1 MTSVATGLV
10 VIPGAV
16 ALLVLLVFTYLY
28 EQNRHS
34 YFRAWQL
41 GWAAYTLY
49 YVARAVEYFRGPSAI
64 LFFLAS
70 LLLVAMAMCVFVS
83 TRLMKEAF
91 ELKWYDIALSMA
103 GVLLAYVGL
112 RAQMANGVFIANDSA
127 APKYL
132 RLEVGL
138 AAILLYCSFHF
149 YRYAFRRNSVAFR
162 ALAFSLALW
171 ATLMGVG
178 QMRQPF
184 LDVVGQLGGFLGPI
198 PQMLLAIAMV
208 GVLFENERNAVQE
221 NALAFSTLGVDPRR
235 LLSASD
241 LVPSVQTFVDRLVA
255 PLPQRRAVFFVSQQ
269 WRGTL
274 PSVQKGFSAEFLD
287 KLQKTQAGDYI
298 AELAYRRGGVVTFR
312 NLADL
317 EEPLPALSG
326 GKFVACKQALL
337 AEGISDLMA
346 VSLQTRE
353 HNFGVLLFPHAERRM
368 FGSSNLR
375 LLIGLALQIAL
386 TLENYVVMN
395 EAQRRTKEY
404 KLLTEIGQAISSH
417 LNPDEVL
424 RTVHLELGQIF
435 DTTNF
440 YIAFQEEDEIRFELE
455 IDGGAVLPKRARRI
469 VNGLTEYILR
479 TGQPLLIESDLE
491 QVRTKLGVEFIPP
504 QPARSFC
511 GVPIFL
517 GGRPAGVM
525 AALSTTRES
534 QFQHRDLEVMQTAA
548 RQLGVA
554 IENARLFTEEQRR
567 GRHLAFLNNISKM
580 AISSE
585 DAEQMM
591 VDIARE
597 IQKNFH
603 YDHIG
608 IGIMDYATKDIEIK
622 AEAGTTSQTLGRRIA
637 VGSGVLGKVA
647 RTGVS
652 ALVQNAGPGQLA
664 GVLPESRAVLCLPIS
679 YGETLLG
686 VLNVES
692 RDENAFAPQDVLILN
707 TLADLLATA
716 LHNSFVF
723 QKLQQQSITDGLTG
737 IKTRRFFWE
746 ALSSEW
752 KRASRSGRPFSVVI
766 IDLDKFKEVNDS
778 LGHLEGD
785 LVLARVGRLLEQ
797 KCRQSNVVARYGGDE
812 FIILM
817 PETGIEQAQALAERL
832 RVWLATDS
840 MLEEHNITG
849 SFGVAS
855 FPVHGFAMEELIR
868 VADAGMYVAKHAGGN
883 QVGTTDAFGE
893 VSAVQRQL
901 VSGYIEGFLQRE
913 HNGPEHLDELVS
925 TLRKLCGQE
934 LEADRSLENPGAAG
948 GITSGRHFSGE
959 RSSNESSYVQSS
971 MKEAVEALSRAAELR
986 ERNASGHGDHC
997 GHYAGVIAR
1006 ALNLSA
1012 QEVEDAIFAG
1022 RVHDMGKLFIPDRI
1036 LNKPGA
1042 LSDDEF
1048 AILKT
1053 HPQLGAEVLRAIP
1066 EVERMAQAVEA
1077 HHEAFDGSGYPFGLK
1092 GEDIPLHG
1100 RIVAVADAYV
1110 NMTSDRSFAP
1120 PKTDEQ
1126 ALAELGKLSGTRFD
1140 GMIVRLLARVLKMQ
1154 PKFQ

>member
-1 MTSVATGLV
+1 MHNVATGLV
-10 VIPGAV
+10 LIPGAV
-16 ALLVLLVFTYLY
+16 ALLVLLVFSYLY
-28 EQNRHS
+28 EQDRHN

-41 GWAAYTLY
+41 AWAAYTLHY
-49 YVARAVEYFRGPSAI
+49 ALKAVEYFQGPSAL
-64 LFFLAS
+64 LFFLSS
-70 LLLVAMAMCVFVS
+70 LLLVAMAICIFVS
-83 TRLMKEAF
+83 TRLMKEPF
-91 ELKWYDIALSMA
+91 QLKRYDVALTVT
-103 GVLLAYVGL
+103 GVLLAYVSL
-112 RAQMANGVFIANDSA
+112 RAHMAGGVFSERAT
-127 APKYL
+127 PVPVYL

-138 AAILLYCSFHF
+138 AATLLYCSFHF

-162 ALAFSLALW
+162 TLAFALALW
-171 ATLMGVG
+171 AALMGTG
-178 QMRQPF
+178 QFRQSF
-184 LDVVGQLGGFLGPI
+184 LDVVGPLGGFLGPI

-208 GVLFENERNAVQE
+208 MVLFENERNAVQE

-241 LVPSVQTFVDRLVA
+241 LVPSLQTFVERLVA
-255 PLPQRRAVFFVSQQ
+255 PLPSRRAVFFVSQQ
-269 WRGTL
+269 WRGAV
-274 PSVQKGFSAEFLD
+274 PSVQKGFSAEFLE
-287 KLQKTQAGDYI
+287 KLQKTLAGDYI

-312 NLADL
+312 NLAEL

-326 GKFVACKQALL
+326 GKFEACKQTLL
-337 AEGISDLMA
+337 AEGITDLMA

-386 TLENYVVMN
+386 TLENYVVMH

-404 KLLTEIGQAISSH
+404 ELLTEIGQAISSH
-417 LNPDEVL
+417 LNQDEVL
-424 RTVHLELGQIF
+424 RTVQVELGQIF
-435 DTTNF
+435 DTSNF
-440 YIAFQEEDEIRFELE
+440 YIAFQEEDEICFELE
-455 IDGGAVLPKRARRI
+455 IERGIILPKHSRKLG
-469 VNGLTEYILR
+469 NGLIEYILR
-479 TGQPLLIESDLE
+479 TGEPLLIESDLE
-491 QVRTKLGVEFIPP
+491 QVQAKLGVDAVPP

-511 GVPIFL
+511 AVPIFL
-517 GGRPAGVM
+517 GGKAAGVM
-525 AALSTTRES
+525 AALSTERES
-534 QFQHRDLEVMQTAA
+534 QFLPRDLEVMQTAA
-548 RQLGVA
+548 GQLGVA
-554 IENARLFTEEQRR
+554 VENARLFTEEQRR
-567 GRHLAFLNNISKM
+567 ARHLAFLNSISKM

-591 VDIARE
+591 ADIVRE
-597 IQKNFH
+597 IQKNFR

-637 VGSGVLGKVA
+637 LGSGVLGRVA
-647 RTGVS
+647 RTGTS

-664 GVLPESRAVLCLPIS
+664 GVLSESRAVLCLPIS

-752 KRASRSGRPFSVVI
+752 KRASRSGRPFSVVL
-766 IDLDKFKEVNDS
+766 IDLDKFKEVNDL

-817 PETGIEQAQALAERL
+817 PETGIEQAQVLAERL
-832 RVWLATDS
+832 RLWLATDP
-840 MLEEHNITG
+840 MLEEHHITG

-855 FPVHGFAMEELIR
+855 FPLHGFSLEDLIR

-883 QVGTTDAFGE
+883 QVSTSDAFGE
-893 VSAVQRQL
+893 GSAVQRHL

-913 HNGPEHLDELVS
+913 HNGPEHLEELVS
-925 TLRKLCGQE
+925 TLRKLCAGE
-934 LEADRSLENPGAAG
+934 DGADQRA
-948 GITSGRHFSGE
+948 
-959 RSSNESSYVQSS
+959 
-971 MKEAVEALSRAAELR
+971 MKEAVEALSRATELR
-986 ERNASGHGDHC
+986 EHNAAGHGEQC
-997 GHYAGVIAR
+997 GHYAGIIAR
-1006 ALNLSA
+1006 GLNLSA
-1012 QEVEDAIFAG
+1012 QEVEDATFAG
-1022 RVHDMGKLFIPDRI
+1022 RVHDVGKLFIPDRI

-1042 LSDDEF
+1042 LTEDEF
-1048 AILKT
+1048 AVIKT
-1053 HPQLGAEVLRAIP
+1053 HPHLGAEVVRALP
-1066 EVERMAQAVEA
+1066 EIERVAQAVES
-1077 HHEAFDGSGYPFGLK
+1077 HHEAFDGSGYPVGLK
-1092 GEDIPLHG
+1092 GENIPLYG

-1110 NMTSDRSFAP
+1110 NMTCDRSFAP

-1126 ALAELGKLSGTRFD
+1126 AMAELGKLSGTRFD
-1140 GMIVRLLARVLKMQ
+1140 GMIVRLFARLLKMERA
-1154 PKFQ
+1154 PT

>member
-1 MTSVATGLV
+1 MNTVATGLV
-10 VIPGAV
+10 LIPGAV

-28 EQNRHS
+28 EQNRHN

-41 GWAAYTLY
+41 AWAAYTLHY
-49 YVARAVEYFRGPSAI
+49 GLKAVEYFRGASPLLS
-64 LFFLAS
+64 FLSS
-70 LLLVAMAMCVFVS
+70 LLLVAMALYIFVS
-83 TRLMKEAF
+83 TRLMKEPF
-91 ELKWYDIALSMA
+91 QVKWYDVALGVA
-103 GVLLAYVGL
+103 GVLLSYVGL
-112 RAQMANGVFIANDSA
+112 RAHMASGVFSETASA
-127 APKYL
+127 PPIYL
-132 RLEVGL
+132 QLEIGL

-162 ALAFSLALW
+162 TLAFSLALW
-171 ATLMGVG
+171 AVLMGAG
-178 QMRQPF
+178 QLHQPF
-184 LDVVGQLGGFLGPI
+184 LDIVGQLGGFLGPI

-208 GVLFENERNAVQE
+208 MVLFENERNAVQE

-235 LLSASD
+235 LFSASD
-241 LVPSVQTFVDRLVA
+241 LIPSLQTFVERLVA
-255 PLPQRRAVFFVSQQ
+255 PLPSRRAVLFVSQQ
-269 WRGTL
+269 WRGTV
-274 PSVQKGFSAEFLD
+274 PSVQKGFSAEFLE
-287 KLQKTQAGDYI
+287 KLQKTGAGDYI

-312 NLADL
+312 GLKEL

-326 GKFVACKQALL
+326 GRFEACKQMLL
-337 AEGISDLMA
+337 AEGINDLMA

-386 TLENYVVMN
+386 TLENYVVMH

-404 KLLTEIGQAISSH
+404 ELLTEIGQAISSH
-417 LNPDEVL
+417 LDQDEVL
-424 RTVHLELGQIF
+424 RTVQEELGQIF
-435 DTTNF
+435 DTSNF
-440 YIAFQEEDEIRFELE
+440 YIAFQEDDEILFELE
-455 IDGGAVLPKRARRI
+455 IEGGVLLPKRSRR
-469 VNGLTEYILR
+469 VGNGLTEYILR
-479 TGQPLLIESDLE
+479 TGDPLLIESDLE
-491 QVRTKLGVEFIPP
+491 QVRARLGVDFVPP
-504 QPARSFC
+504 SPARSFC
-511 GVPIFL
+511 AVPIFL
-517 GGRPAGVM
+517 GGKPAGVM
-525 AALSTTRES
+525 AALSTERES
-534 QFQHRDLEVMQTAA
+534 QFLARDLEVMQTAA
-548 RQLGVA
+548 GQLGVA
-554 IENARLFTEEQRR
+554 VENARLFTEEQRR
-567 GRHLAFLNNISKM
+567 ARHLAFLNNISKM

-591 VDIARE
+591 ADIVRE
-597 IQKNFH
+597 IQKNFR

-664 GVLPESRAVLCLPIS
+664 GVLPESRGVLCLPIS

-723 QKLQQQSITDGLTG
+723 RKLQQQSITDGLTG

-752 KRASRSGRPFSVVI
+752 KRASRSGRPFSVVLV
-766 IDLDKFKEVNDS
+766 DLDKFKEVNDS

-785 LVLARVGRLLEQ
+785 LVLARIGRLLEQ

-817 PETGIEQAQALAERL
+817 PETGIEQAQVLAERL
-832 RVWLATDS
+832 RLWVATDP
-840 MLEEHNITG
+840 MLEEHHITG

-855 FPVHGFAMEELIR
+855 FPVHGFSMEDLIR

-883 QVGTTDAFGE
+883 QVSTSDAFGE
-893 VSAVQRQL
+893 GSAVQRQL

-913 HNGPEHLDELVS
+913 HNGPEHLEELVT
-925 TLRKLCGQE
+925 TLRKLCGRDGE
-934 LEADRSLENPGAAG
+934 DDKDRKA
-948 GITSGRHFSGE
+948 I
-959 RSSNESSYVQSS
+959 
-971 MKEAVEALSRAAELR
+971 KEAVEALSRAAELR
-986 ERNASGHGDHC
+986 EHNAAGHGEQC
-997 GHYAGVIAR
+997 SHYTGMIAR
-1006 ALNLSA
+1006 GLNLA
-1012 QEVEDAIFAG
+1012 AHEVEDLTFAG
-1022 RVHDMGKLFIPDRI
+1022 RVHDVGKLFVPDRV
-1036 LNKPGA
+1036 LNKAGA
-1042 LSDDEF
+1042 LTEDEF
-1048 AILKT
+1048 AVIKK
-1053 HPQLGAEVLRAIP
+1053 HPLVGAEVLRAIP
-1066 EVERMAQAVEA
+1066 DIERVAEA
-1077 HHEAFDGSGYPFGLK
+1077 IESHHEAFDGNGYPRGLK
-1092 GEDIPLHG
+1092 GEDIPLYG

-1126 ALAELGKLSGTRFD
+1126 AMAELGKQSGTRFD
-1140 GMIVRLLARVLKMQ
+1140 GMIVRLFARLLKMERATS
-1154 PKFQ
+1154 FGGAN

>member
-1 MTSVATGLV
+1 MHSVATGLV
-10 VIPGAV
+10 LIPGAV

-41 GWAAYTLY
+41 AWAAYTLHY
-49 YVARAVEYFRGPSAI
+49 GLKAVEYFSGPSAL
-64 LFFLAS
+64 LFFLSS
-70 LLLVAMAMCVFVS
+70 LLLVVMAVCIFVS
-83 TRLMKEAF
+83 TRLMKVTF
-91 ELKWYDIALSMA
+91 QLKWYDVGLMVVGA
-103 GVLLAYVGL
+103 LLAYVDL
-112 RAQMANGVFIANDSA
+112 RAQKASGVFNETVSPLPA
-127 APKYL
+127 YL
-132 RLEVGL
+132 RLEVAL
-138 AAILLYCSFHF
+138 AAMLLYCSFHF

-162 ALAFSLALW
+162 MLAFSLALW
-171 ATLMGVG
+171 GALIGAG
-178 QMRQPF
+178 QFHQPF
-184 LDVVGQLGGFLGPI
+184 LEVVGQFGGFLGPI

-208 GVLFENERNAVQE
+208 MVLFENERNAVQD
-221 NALAFSTLGVDPRR
+221 NALEFSTLGVDPRV

-241 LVPSVQTFVDRLVA
+241 LIPRLQTFVERLVA
-255 PLPQRRAVFFVSQQ
+255 PLPSRRAVFFVSQE

-274 PSVQKGFSAEFLD
+274 PSVQKGFSAEFLER
-287 KLQKTQAGDYI
+287 LQKTQAGDYI
-298 AELAYRRGGVVTFR
+298 AELAYRRGGVVTFHHLR
-312 NLADL
+312 EL
-317 EEPLPALSG
+317 EEPLPVLSG
-326 GKFVACKQALL
+326 GKFEISKQVLL
-337 AEGISDLMA
+337 AEGITDLMA

-386 TLENYVVMN
+386 TLENYVVMH

-404 KLLTEIGQAISSH
+404 ELLTEIGQAISSH
-417 LNPDEVL
+417 LNQDEVL
-424 RTVHLELGQIF
+424 RTVQVELGQIF
-435 DTTNF
+435 DTSTF

-455 IDGGAVLPKRARRI
+455 IEGGVILPKRSRKFS
-469 VNGLTEYILR
+469 NGLTEYILR
-479 TGQPLLIESDLE
+479 TGEPLLIESNLE
-491 QVRTKLGVEFIPP
+491 QTRVKLGLDVVPP
-504 QPARSFC
+504 QSARSFC

-525 AALSTTRES
+525 AALSADRES
-534 QFQHRDLEVMQTAA
+534 QFQARDLEVMQTAA
-548 RQLGVA
+548 GQLGVA
-554 IENARLFTEEQRR
+554 VENARLFTEEQRR
-567 GRHLAFLNNISKM
+567 ARHLAFLNSISKM

-585 DAEQMM
+585 DAAQMM
-591 VDIARE
+591 ADIVRE
-597 IQKNFH
+597 IQKNFR

-622 AEAGTTSQTLGRRIA
+622 AEAGTTSQTLGRRIP

-723 QKLQQQSITDGLTG
+723 QRLQQQSITDGLTG

-752 KRASRSGRPFSVVI
+752 KRASRSGRPFSVVLV
-766 IDLDKFKEVNDS
+766 DLDKFKEVNDS

-817 PETGIEQAQALAERL
+817 PETGIEQAQVLAERL
-832 RVWLATDS
+832 RLWLATDP
-840 MLEEHNITG
+840 MLEEHHITG

-855 FPVHGFAMEELIR
+855 FPVHGFSMEDLIR
-868 VADAGMYVAKHAGGN
+868 VADAGMYVSKHAGGN
-883 QVGTTDAFGE
+883 QVSTSDAFGE
-893 VSAVQRQL
+893 GSAVQRQL

-913 HNGPEHLDELVS
+913 HNGPEHLEELVS
-925 TLRKLCGQE
+925 TLRKLCGRDDDGDRRAIR
-934 LEADRSLENPGAAG
+934 EA
-948 GITSGRHFSGE
+948 I
-959 RSSNESSYVQSS
+959 
-971 MKEAVEALSRAAELR
+971 EALSRAAELR
-986 ERNASGHGDHC
+986 EHNAAGHGEQC
-997 GHYAGVIAR
+997 AHYAGTIAR
-1006 ALNLSA
+1006 GLNLSER
-1012 QEVEDAIFAG
+1012 EVEEVTFAG
-1022 RVHDMGKLFIPDRI
+1022 RVHDVGKLFISERI

-1042 LSDDEF
+1042 LAEDEF
-1048 AILKT
+1048 AVIKI
-1053 HPQLGAEVLRAIP
+1053 HPQVGAAVSRAIP
-1066 EVERMAQAVEA
+1066 DIERVAQAIES
-1077 HHEAFDGSGYPFGLK
+1077 HHEAFDGSGYPLGLK
-1092 GEDIPLHG
+1092 GENIPLFG
-1100 RIVAVADAYV
+1100 RIIAVADAYV

-1120 PKTDEQ
+1120 PKTDDQ

-1140 GMIVRLLARVLKMQ
+1140 GMLVRLFVRLLKMDR
-1154 PKFQ
+1154 PSIV

>member
-1 MTSVATGLV
+1 MHSVATGLV
-10 VIPGAV
+10 LIPGAV

-41 GWAAYTLY
+41 AWAAYTLHY
-49 YVARAVEYFRGPSAI
+49 ALRAVEYFQSPSAVMY
-64 LFFLAS
+64 FLSS
-70 LLLVAMAMCVFVS
+70 LLLVAMAMCIFVS
-83 TRLMKEAF
+83 TRLMKEPF
-91 ELKWYDIALSMA
+91 QLKWYDVALTVTA
-103 GVLLAYVGL
+103 VLLAYVNL
-112 RAQMANGVFIANDSA
+112 RAQVVNGVFVERADLV
-127 APKYL
+127 PKYL
-132 RLEVGL
+132 RLELGL
-138 AAILLYCSFHF
+138 AAMLLYCSFHF

-162 ALAFSLALW
+162 TLAFSLALW
-171 ATLMGVG
+171 AALMGAG
-178 QMRQPF
+178 QLQQPF
-184 LDVVGQLGGFLGPI
+184 VEIVGQLGGFLGPI

-208 GVLFENERNAVQE
+208 MVLFENERNAVQE

-255 PLPQRRAVFFVSQQ
+255 PLPSRQAVFFVSQQ
-269 WRGTL
+269 WRGTV
-274 PSVQKGFSAEFLD
+274 PSVQKGFSPEFLE

-312 NLADL
+312 GLKEL

-326 GKFVACKQALL
+326 GKFDICKQVLL
-337 AEGISDLMA
+337 AEGINDLMA

-386 TLENYVVMN
+386 TLENYVVMH

-404 KLLTEIGQAISSH
+404 ELLTEIGQVISSH
-417 LNPDEVL
+417 LDQDGVL
-424 RTVHLELGQIF
+424 RTVHVELGQIF
-435 DTTNF
+435 DTTSF

-455 IDGGAVLPKRARRI
+455 IEDGVALSKRSRK
-469 VNGLTEYILR
+469 VSNGLTEYIIR
-479 TGQPLLIESDLE
+479 TGEPLLIESDLE
-491 QVRTKLGVEFIPP
+491 QIRSKLGVDFVPP
-504 QPARSFC
+504 RPARSFC
-511 GVPIFL
+511 AVPIFL
-517 GGRPAGVM
+517 GGKPAGVM
-525 AALSTTRES
+525 AAMSTERES
-534 QFQHRDLEVMQTAA
+534 LFQTRDLEVMQTAA
-548 RQLGVA
+548 GQLGVA

-567 GRHLAFLNNISKM
+567 ARHLAFLNSISKM

-591 VDIARE
+591 ADIVRE
-597 IQKNFH
+597 IQKNFR

-622 AEAGTTSQTLGRRIA
+622 AEAGTTTQTLGRRIP

-652 ALVQNAGPGQLA
+652 ALVQNAGSGQLA

-679 YGETLLG
+679 YGESLLG

-752 KRASRSGRPFSVVI
+752 KRASRSGRPFSVVLV
-766 IDLDKFKEVNDS
+766 DLDKFKEVNDS

-817 PETGIEQAQALAERL
+817 PETGIEQSQVLAERL
-832 RVWLATDS
+832 RLWLATDP
-840 MLEEHNITG
+840 MLEEHHITG

-855 FPVHGFAMEELIR
+855 FPVHGFSMEDLIR

-883 QVGTTDAFGE
+883 QVSTSDAFGE
-893 VSAVQRQL
+893 GTAVQRQL

-913 HNGPEHLDELVS
+913 HNGPEHLEELVN
-925 TLRKLCGQE
+925 TLRKLCGREDDSDQR
-934 LEADRSLENPGAAG
+934 A
-948 GITSGRHFSGE
+948 
-959 RSSNESSYVQSS
+959 

-986 ERNASGHGDHC
+986 EHNASGHGEQC
-997 GHYAGVIAR
+997 AHYAGIIAR
-1006 ALNLSA
+1006 GLNLSDK
-1012 QEVEDAIFAG
+1012 EVEDATFAG
-1022 RVHDMGKLFIPDRI
+1022 RVHDVGKLFIPDRI
-1036 LNKPGA
+1036 LNKAGS
-1042 LSDDEF
+1042 LTEGEF
-1048 AILKT
+1048 AVVKT
-1053 HPQLGAEVLRAIP
+1053 HPHVGAEVLRAIP
-1066 EVERMAQAVEA
+1066 EIERVAEA
-1077 HHEAFDGSGYPFGLK
+1077 IECHHEAFDGSGYPLGLM
-1092 GEDIPLHG
+1092 GENIPLHG
-1100 RIVAVADAYV
+1100 RIIAVADAYV

-1126 ALAELGKLSGTRFD
+1126 AIVELAKQSGTRFD
-1140 GMIVRLLARVLKMQ
+1140 GMIVRLFARLLKMERTSS
-1154 PKFQ
+1154 FGAS